1 MRVSSNRM
9 SEESRGNSALPR
21 LGTRFICVRLDAR
34 SGTATLRS
42 SRRIVYCR
50 ANENFGV
57 GITPR
62 FKAVIQ
68 RSGK

>member
-1 MRVSSNRM
+1 MRVSSNQM
-9 SEESRGNSALPR
+9 SEENRGNSLWRR

-34 SGTATLRS
+34 LGTATLRDG
-42 SRRIVYCR
+42 RRIVYCR

-57 GITPR
+57 GIILR